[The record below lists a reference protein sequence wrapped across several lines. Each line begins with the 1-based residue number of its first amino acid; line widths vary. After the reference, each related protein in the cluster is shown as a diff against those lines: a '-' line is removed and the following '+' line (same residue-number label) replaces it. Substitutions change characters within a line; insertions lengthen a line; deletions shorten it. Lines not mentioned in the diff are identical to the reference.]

1 MSEEPTW
8 TTALIDVSD
17 LPLEDLR
24 NLDSAPLRRVLECL
38 LGGNGEP
45 VAGFN
50 SAA

>member
-1 MSEEPTW
+1 MSEDLAG

-24 NLDSAPLRRVLECL
+24 KLSSAPLRRVLEHMM
-38 LGGNGEP
+38 GDGMESI
-45 VAGFN
+45 AGFN